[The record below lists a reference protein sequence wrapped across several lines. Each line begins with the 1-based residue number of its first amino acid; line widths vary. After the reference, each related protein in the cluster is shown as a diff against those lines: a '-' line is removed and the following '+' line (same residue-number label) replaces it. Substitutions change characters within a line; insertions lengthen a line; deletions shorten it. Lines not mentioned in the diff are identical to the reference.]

1 MLSIPAEL
9 RGRVISIVNLS
20 GTFSFLG
27 GLAAGIASDILGS
40 PKPVTIIMAGSAAC
54 VAILVLTFS
63 PTIRNYRLS
72 QGIAAGAM
80 KKSEDP
86 VS

>member
-27 GLAAGIASDILGS
+27 GLAAGIASEHIGQS
-40 PKPVTIIMAGSAAC
+40 KAGDDHHGRQRGVC
-54 VAILVLTFS
+54 GG
-63 PTIRNYRLS
+63 Y
-72 QGIAAGAM
+72 
-80 KKSEDP
+80 
-86 VS
+86 